1 MTVPQRTALTL
12 PNPQGVHQTIEMAKW
27 AEAEGYDDLWFADS
41 NGVDALTTAAA
52 VALNTDR
59 CRIGTAIIPVF
70 SRTPAVLAS
79 TTHVLNQLSGG
90 RFILGLGSS
99 SQTMME
105 NWHGQTFEKPLT
117 RVKETTLLIKQMLL
131 GEKTDF
137 RGEAVTS
144 RGYRQLP
151 LPADTQQLIYMAAL
165 RGKMLEAAAE
175 FSDGVIL
182 NLFPKDALPRMMDH
196 IRIGAERAGK
206 KLEDVEIVCRHQV
219 VVTDDVENARNMIR
233 ASFAPY
239 YATPVYN
246 AFLAWSGY
254 EDVARTIKEGWA
266 AKDRAKTTGALD
278 DQLVDDIAILGTKE
292 VCHDRI
298 REYGEMGITTHIIS
312 CVSPGEAQGTYE
324 AFTGNSFSFQ

>member
-12 PNPQGVHQTIEMAKW
+12 PDPRGVEATIELAKW
-27 AEAEGYDDLWFADS
+27 AEDEGYDDRWFADS
-41 NGVDALTTAAA
+41 SGVDALTTAAA
-52 VALNTDR
+52 VAINTQR

-79 TTHVLNQLSGG
+79 TAHVLNKLSKG

-105 NWHGQTFEKPLT
+105 NWHGQKFEKPLS
-117 RVKETTLLIKQMLL
+117 RVKETTLLIKSMLS
-131 GEKTDF
+131 GEKSDF
-137 RGEAVTS
+137 DGDTVQS
-144 RGYRQLP
+144 HGYRQIP
-151 LPADTQQLIYMAAL
+151 LEAGEQPVYMAAL

-182 NLFPKDALPRMMDH
+182 NLFPKDALPKMMEH

-206 KLEDVEIVCRHQV
+206 KLEDVEIVCRHQII
-219 VVTDDVENARNMIR
+219 VTDDKPGARDLR
-233 ASFAPY
+233 RRGFAPY

-246 AFLAWSGY
+246 AFLAWAGY
-254 EDVARTIKEGWA
+254 EDVAKTIAEGWA

-278 DQLVDDIAILGTKE
+278 DALVDDIAILGSLE
-292 VCHDRI
+292 ECQDRI
-298 REYGEMGITTHIIS
+298 REYADSGSTPHIVS
-312 CVSPGEAQGTYE
+312 CVSPAEAQTTFE
-324 AFTGNSFSFQ
+324 AFTASKFSF

>member
-1 MTVPQRTALTL
+1 MPVPQRTALTL
-12 PNPQGVHQTIEMAKW
+12 PDPRGVAQTIEIAKW

-41 NGVDALTTAAA
+41 SGVDALTTAAA
-52 VALNTDR
+52 VALNTER

-79 TTHVLNQLSGG
+79 TAHVLHQLSGG

-117 RVKETTLLIKQMLL
+117 RVKETTLLIKDMLA
-131 GEKTDF
+131 GNKTDF
-137 RGEAVTS
+137 AGETVSS

-151 LPADTQQLIYMAAL
+151 LEANAQPVYMAAL
-165 RGKMLEAAAE
+165 RSKMLEAAAE
-175 FSDGVIL
+175 FSDGIIL
-182 NLFPKDALPRMMDH
+182 NLFPKDALPKMMEH

-206 KLEDVEIVCRHQV
+206 KLEDIEIVCRHQV
-219 VVTDDVENARNMIR
+219 IVTDDKENARNFIR
-233 ASFAPY
+233 AGFAPY

-254 EDVARTIKEGWA
+254 EDVAETIREGWA
-266 AKDRAKTTGALD
+266 AKDREKTTGALD
-278 DQLVDDIAILGTKE
+278 DQLVDDIAILGSKE
-292 VCHDRI
+292 ECHDRI
-298 REYGEMGITTHIIS
+298 REYAEMGITTHIIS
-312 CVSPGEAQGTYE
+312 CVSPKETTATFE
-324 AFTGNSFSFQ
+324 AFTGNNFSF

>member
-12 PNPQGVHQTIEMAKW
+12 PDPRGVEATIELAKW
-27 AEAEGYDDLWFADS
+27 AEDEGYDDLWFADS
-41 NGVDALTTAAA
+41 SGVDALTTAAA
-52 VALNTDR
+52 VAINTQR

-79 TTHVLNQLSGG
+79 TAHVLNKLSKG

-105 NWHGQTFEKPLT
+105 NWHGQKFEKPLS
-117 RVKETTLLIKQMLL
+117 RVKETTLLIKSMLS
-131 GEKTDF
+131 GEKSDF
-137 RGEAVTS
+137 DGDTIQS
-144 RGYRQLP
+144 HGYRQIP
-151 LPADTQQLIYMAAL
+151 LEAGEQPVYMAAL

-182 NLFPKDALPRMMDH
+182 NLFPKDALPKMMEH

-206 KLEDVEIVCRHQV
+206 KLEDVEIVCRHQII
-219 VVTDDVENARNMIR
+219 VTDDKPGARDLIR
-233 ASFAPY
+233 RGFAPY

-246 AFLAWSGY
+246 AFLAWAGY
-254 EDVARTIKEGWA
+254 EDVAKTIAEGWA

-278 DQLVDDIAILGTKE
+278 DALVDDIAILGSLE
-292 VCHDRI
+292 ECQDRI
-298 REYGEMGITTHIIS
+298 REYADGGITTHIVS
-312 CVSPGEAQGTYE
+312 CVSPAEAQTTFE
-324 AFTGNSFSFQ
+324 AFTASKFSF